1 MPVLSDEA
9 KLEKFKRDVKCTALM
24 VDDLP
29 EHFRVV
35 KIAGAVDVFVQEFR
49 EGDSLAIVR
58 QFAIFVAG
66 AGYKGIKETCELQ
79 TEVGDERAKSARN
92 TLRVMAQMMVAGEL
106 YSDLFVY
113 PNCETP

>member
-1 MPVLSDEA
+1 MY
-9 KLEKFKRDVKCTALM
+9 
-24 VDDLP
+24 VDILI
-29 EHFRVV
+29 
-35 KIAGAVDVFVQEFR
+35 KIKKNPK
-49 EGDSLAIVR
+49 
-58 QFAIFVAG
+58 
-66 AGYKGIKETCELQ
+66 YKGIKETCELQ